1 MGFTGDPQ
9 EWPVIQ
15 KGRRRNDEEE
25 GVRIISMG
33 KGESSLEAGET
44 SQAKQEGSREK
55 NRLETVEGGRKNR
68 YGECRSHCGPT
79 EAQSVRGQ

>member
-15 KGRRRNDEEE
+15 TGRWGNDEEE
-25 GVRIISMG
+25 GVRIIFMG
-33 KGESSLEAGET
+33 KGGPRLEAGEM
-44 SQAKQEGSREK
+44 SQAKLEGSREK
-55 NRLETVEGGRKNR
+55 NRLETAEGGRKNR
-68 YGECRSHCGPT
+68 YGECKSHCGPT